1 MKDAMRK
8 TLAFL
13 VLAVIAAVIFT
24 VTSVAGRAS
33 AETVYTGS
41 AECMIVLERD
51 TERVLNEK
59 NADKKRPMASTT
71 KIATAITVIDNVTDL
86 DKIVRVPAAAVGVEG
101 SSIYLEKDEELTVR
115 DLLYGLML
123 QSGNDCA
130 AALAITTAGS
140 IENFATLMNETAA
153 KVGADNTNFVNP
165 HGLHH
170 DEHYTTARDLGKI
183 TAYAM
188 KNPIFREIVGTKRYV
203 MPWKDR
209 EYDRVI
215 VNKNKILSTYEG
227 GNGVKTG
234 YTKKAGRC
242 LVASATRDGMNVIAV
257 VLNCGPMFEDCRQLL
272 DGAFAEYSLKDVSK
286 AVDLSSV
293 SAIVT
298 DGKAQSTRLETEKGL
313 FYPLTESEYGA
324 IRFEVSGVDSMSAPV
339 HIGDENGKI
348 KFYSGNRLL
357 FERKLYSIE
366 EVASLDYSDILY
378 DIVGRWN

>member
-1 MKDAMRK
+1 MKDATRK

-227 GNGVKTG
+227 GDGVKTG

-313 FYPLTESEYGA
+313 FYPLTESEYGS
-324 IRFEVSGVDSMSAPV
+324 IRFEVSEVDSMSAPV

>member
-1 MKDAMRK
+1 MKSTTK
-8 TLAFL
+8 TTLAFL
-13 VLAVIAAVIFT
+13 TLAVLASVIFI
-24 VTSVAGRAS
+24 VGGVVGRAS

-41 AECMIVLERD
+41 AESMIVIERD
-51 TERVLNEK
+51 SGRVLNEK
-59 NADKKRPMASTT
+59 NADKRRPMASTT
-71 KIATAITVIDNVTDL
+71 KIATAITVIDNVADL
-86 DKIVRVPAAAVGVEG
+86 DRGIRVPAVAVGIEG

-130 AALAITTAGS
+130 VALAVTTAGS
-140 IENFATLMNETAA
+140 VEKFAELMNETAK
-153 KVGADNTNFVNP
+153 KVGAENTHFVNP
-165 HGLHH
+165 HGLHN
-170 DEHYTTARDLGKI
+170 DDHYTTARDLGKI
-183 TAYAM
+183 AAYAM
-188 KNPIFREIVGTKRYV
+188 QNATFREIVGTKRYI

-209 EYDRVI
+209 EYDRVV

-227 GNGVKTG
+227 GDGVKTG

-257 VLNCGPMFEDCRQLL
+257 VLNCGPMFEDCRCLL
-272 DGAFAEYSLKDVSK
+272 DNAFAEYSLKDVSK

-293 SAIVT
+293 VVLVT
-298 DGKAQSTRLETEKGL
+298 DGKNNTARLNVESGL
-313 FYPLTESEYGA
+313 FYPLSEKEYNEL
-324 IRFEVSGVDSMSAPV
+324 RFEVSDIKPVRAPV
-339 HIGDENGKI
+339 HVGDENGKI
-348 KFYSGNRLL
+348 KIYSGNRLL

>member
-1 MKDAMRK
+1 MKDATRK

-203 MPWKDR
+203 MSWKDR

-227 GNGVKTG
+227 GDGVKTG

>member
-13 VLAVIAAVIFT
+13 VVAVIAAVIFT

-33 AETVYTGS
+33 AEIVYTGS
-41 AECMIVLERD
+41 AECMIVMERD

-101 SSIYLEKDEELTVR
+101 SSIYLEKNEELTVR

-140 IENFATLMNETAA
+140 IENFAALMNETAA

-188 KNPIFREIVGTKRYV
+188 KNTIFREIVGTKRYV

-227 GNGVKTG
+227 GDGVKTG

>member
-1 MKDAMRK
+1 MKDATRK

-130 AALAITTAGS
+130 AALAITTVGS

>member
-51 TERVLNEK
+51 TERVLNEN

-188 KNPIFREIVGTKRYV
+188 KNPIFREIVGTKRYI

-227 GNGVKTG
+227 GDGVKTG

-298 DGKAQSTRLETEKGL
+298 DGKAQSTRLETEKEL

-324 IRFEVSGVDSMSAPV
+324 IRFEVSEVDSMSAPV

>member
-13 VLAVIAAVIFT
+13 VVAVIAAVIFA

-51 TERVLNEK
+51 TERVLNEN
-59 NADKKRPMASTT
+59 NADKKCPMASTT

-86 DKIVRVPAAAVGVEG
+86 DKLVRVPAAAVGVEG

-324 IRFEVSGVDSMSAPV
+324 IRFEVSEVDSMSAPV

>member
-13 VLAVIAAVIFT
+13 VVAVIAAVIFT

-33 AETVYTGS
+33 AEIVYTGS
-41 AECMIVLERD
+41 AECMIVMERD

-140 IENFATLMNETAA
+140 IENFAALMNETAA

-227 GNGVKTG
+227 GDGVKTG

>member
-1 MKDAMRK
+1 MKDAVRK

-86 DKIVRVPAAAVGVEG
+86 DKLVRVPAAAVGVEG

-227 GNGVKTG
+227 GDGVKTG

-324 IRFEVSGVDSMSAPV
+324 IRFEVSEVDSMSAPV

>member
-13 VLAVIAAVIFT
+13 VVAVIAAVIFT

-33 AETVYTGS
+33 AEIVYTGS
-41 AECMIVLERD
+41 AECMIVMERD

-140 IENFATLMNETAA
+140 IENFAALMNETAA

-188 KNPIFREIVGTKRYV
+188 KNTIFREIVGTKRYV

-227 GNGVKTG
+227 GDGVKTG

>member
-13 VLAVIAAVIFT
+13 VVAVIAAVIFT

-140 IENFATLMNETAA
+140 IENFAALMNETAA

-188 KNPIFREIVGTKRYV
+188 KNTIFREIVGTKRYV

-227 GNGVKTG
+227 GDGVKTG

-298 DGKAQSTRLETEKGL
+298 DGKAQSTRLEMEKGL

>member
-24 VTSVAGRAS
+24 VTSVAVRAS

-71 KIATAITVIDNVTDL
+71 KIATAITAIDNVTDL

-203 MPWKDR
+203 MSWKDR

-227 GNGVKTG
+227 GDGVKTG

-313 FYPLTESEYGA
+313 FYPLTEGEYGA
-324 IRFEVSGVDSMSAPV
+324 IRFEVSEVDSMSAPV

>member
-1 MKDAMRK
+1 MKDATRK

-24 VTSVAGRAS
+24 VTSVAGKAS

-140 IENFATLMNETAA
+140 IENFAALMNETAA
-153 KVGADNTNFVNP
+153 KVGADNTNFANP

-227 GNGVKTG
+227 GDGVKTG

-366 EVASLDYSDILY
+366 EVESLDYSDILY

>member
-13 VLAVIAAVIFT
+13 VVAVIAAVIFT

-203 MPWKDR
+203 MSWKDR

-272 DGAFAEYSLKDVSK
+272 DDAFAEYSLKDVSK

-324 IRFEVSGVDSMSAPV
+324 IRFEVSEVDSMSAPV

-357 FERKLYSIE
+357 FDRKLYSIE

>member
-227 GNGVKTG
+227 GDGVKTG

>member
-1 MKDAMRK
+1 MKDATRK

-203 MPWKDR
+203 MSWKDR

-227 GNGVKTG
+227 GDGVKTG

-272 DGAFAEYSLKDVSK
+272 DDAFAEYSLKDVSK

-324 IRFEVSGVDSMSAPV
+324 IRFEVSEVDSMSAPV

>member
-1 MKDAMRK
+1 MKDATRK

-24 VTSVAGRAS
+24 VTSMAGRAS

-86 DKIVRVPAAAVGVEG
+86 DKLVRVPAAAVGVEG

-227 GNGVKTG
+227 GDGVKTG

-324 IRFEVSGVDSMSAPV
+324 IRFEVSEVDSMSAPV

>member
-203 MPWKDR
+203 MSWKDR

-227 GNGVKTG
+227 GDGVKTG

-298 DGKAQSTRLETEKGL
+298 DGKAQSTRLETGKGL

>member
-227 GNGVKTG
+227 GDGVKTG
-234 YTKKAGRC
+234 YTKKSRQMSGRFRN
-242 LVASATRDGMNVIAV
+242 ARRHERDRG
-257 VLNCGPMFEDCRQLL
+257 
-272 DGAFAEYSLKDVSK
+272 GA
-286 AVDLSSV
+286 
-293 SAIVT
+293 
-298 DGKAQSTRLETEKGL
+298 
-313 FYPLTESEYGA
+313 
-324 IRFEVSGVDSMSAPV
+324 
-339 HIGDENGKI
+339 
-348 KFYSGNRLL
+348 
-357 FERKLYSIE
+357 
-366 EVASLDYSDILY
+366 
-378 DIVGRWN
+378 

>member
-1 MKDAMRK
+1 MKDATRK

-203 MPWKDR
+203 MSWKDR

-227 GNGVKTG
+227 GDGVKTG

-257 VLNCGPMFEDCRQLL
+257 VLNCGPMFEDCRQLF

-286 AVDLSSV
+286 AVDLSPV

-298 DGKAQSTRLETEKGL
+298 DGKAQSTRLEAEKGL

>member
-13 VLAVIAAVIFT
+13 VVAGIAAVIFT

-33 AETVYTGS
+33 AEIVYTGS
-41 AECMIVLERD
+41 AECMIVMERD

-101 SSIYLEKDEELTVR
+101 SSIYLEKNEELTVR

-140 IENFATLMNETAA
+140 IENFAALMNETAA

-188 KNPIFREIVGTKRYV
+188 KNTIFREIVGTKRYV

-227 GNGVKTG
+227 GDGVKTG

-257 VLNCGPMFEDCRQLL
+257 VLNCGPMFEDCRHLL

>member
-13 VLAVIAAVIFT
+13 VVAVIAAVIFT

-51 TERVLNEK
+51 TERVLNEN
-59 NADKKRPMASTT
+59 NADKKCPMASTT

-86 DKIVRVPAAAVGVEG
+86 DKLVRVPAAAVGVEG

-324 IRFEVSGVDSMSAPV
+324 IRFEVSEVDSMSAPV

>member
-1 MKDAMRK
+1 MKDATRK

-227 GNGVKTG
+227 GDGVKTG

-324 IRFEVSGVDSMSAPV
+324 IRFEVSEVDSMSAPV

-366 EVASLDYSDILY
+366 EVESLDYSDILY